1 MGIQINGSTDIIS
14 AVDGSLT
21 VENLS
26 INTSGVGTFGSL
38 DISGNVSVGGTLTY
52 EDVANV
58 ESVGVATFRDDVN
71 IGVGGTTA
79 FFDVSTGRFGIN
91 ETSPQQKLHVGGDVE
106 IGFASPT
113 DAARQIIFDANR
125 GSTGATI
132 ANINWQWNSTNVAQI
147 RGITGEDTS
156 NKDDAHLAFFTAPSG
171 SLAERLRIT
180 SAGNVG
186 IGLTNPD
193 WHIDIKSTSANAVVR
208 LKSSGSTNGGQLQ
221 VNSDDLLL
229 RNRDSAGDLQF
240 WTNDTKRVTITSTGD
255 VVLAAGQTVGSSAG
269 VVTYFGDGSQL
280 SGISVGLTTEATTP
294 SNAVTELDLTAAQD
308 HKVTATGI
316 CTITV
321 TGGTEAD
328 SHTVRIVNSG
338 IATVG
343 FSTYFLFPSG
353 SAPTLPT
360 ASGAISL
367 ISFTVHR
374 VGAAGTQLLAGASV
388 NFS

>member
-52 EDVANV
+52 EDVSNV

-91 ETSPQQKLHVGGDVE
+91 ETSPGQRLTVGGDAQ
-106 IGFASPT
+106 IGFNSPT
-113 DAARQIIFDANR
+113 DAGRQLIFNANR

-180 SAGNVG
+180 SAGNE
-186 IGLTNPD
+186 
-193 WHIDIKSTSANAVVR
+193 
-208 LKSSGSTNGGQLQ
+208 GS
-221 VNSDDLLL
+221 
-229 RNRDSAGDLQF
+229 
-240 WTNDTKRVTITSTGD
+240 
-255 VVLAAGQTVGSSAG
+255 
-269 VVTYFGDGSQL
+269 
-280 SGISVGLTTEATTP
+280 
-294 SNAVTELDLTAAQD
+294 
-308 HKVTATGI
+308 
-316 CTITV
+316 
-321 TGGTEAD
+321 
-328 SHTVRIVNSG
+328 
-338 IATVG
+338 
-343 FSTYFLFPSG
+343 
-353 SAPTLPT
+353 
-360 ASGAISL
+360 
-367 ISFTVHR
+367 
-374 VGAAGTQLLAGASV
+374 
-388 NFS
+388 